1 MCAMFKTFLGGNL
14 DFSHNLKV
22 EKDRSLA
29 WTSAYKICWADVFY
43 AKYTLKWLVLVALV
57 KEEI

>member
-1 MCAMFKTFLGGNL
+1 MFKTFLGGNL